1 MSDQFRGSALPV
13 DASGLQSALDTLGV
27 GAAEL
32 WSIIHVET
40 SGCGFLAD
48 RRPKILFERH
58 VFSARTNHVYDA
70 KYPEISNRTPG
81 GYGAFGAFQYQRLQ
95 RAMALDRHAALIST
109 SWGLGQVMGFNAG
122 TVGYDT
128 AEHMIVDMSNSE
140 SAQLGAM
147 AQYIGSNALGGAL
160 RSHDWSRFAAGYN
173 GPGYRANNY
182 DTRLASAYQ
191 YFARG
196 ALPDLSVRSAQVY
209 LTFLGYDPHDVDGV
223 MGRLTRS
230 AMNDF
235 QMATGIPVTD
245 QVDART
251 LEALEEAVAVVA

>member
-81 GYGAFGAFQYQRLQ
+81 GYGASGAFQYQRLQ

-109 SWGLGQVMGFNAG
+109 SWGLGQVMGFN
-122 TVGYDT
+122 
-128 AEHMIVDMSNSE
+128 
-140 SAQLGAM
+140 
-147 AQYIGSNALGGAL
+147 
-160 RSHDWSRFAAGYN
+160 
-173 GPGYRANNY
+173 
-182 DTRLASAYQ
+182 
-191 YFARG
+191 
-196 ALPDLSVRSAQVY
+196 
-209 LTFLGYDPHDVDGV
+209 
-223 MGRLTRS
+223 
-230 AMNDF
+230 
-235 QMATGIPVTD
+235 
-245 QVDART
+245 
-251 LEALEEAVAVVA
+251 